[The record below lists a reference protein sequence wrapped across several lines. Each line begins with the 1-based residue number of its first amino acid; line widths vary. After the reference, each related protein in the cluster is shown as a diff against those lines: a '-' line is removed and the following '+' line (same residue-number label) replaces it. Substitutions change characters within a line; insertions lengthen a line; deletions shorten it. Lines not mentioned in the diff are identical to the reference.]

1 MPSRTPGPLEAL
13 EIFLNASRV
22 DTHVALPGRVE
33 SYDAD
38 KQVADVKPMV
48 KRVAR
53 DQDDVRSVDSLQVL
67 SAVPVAFPRGGGYL
81 MTFPLAAGDTGLLVF
96 CERDI
101 GAWRASGQDSDPSDE
116 GLHTLAGAV
125 FYPGLHTEANALASR
140 PDHLVLA
147 KDGGPELHVGS
158 TTVDVGAEGG
168 DAVVKATTAFNTW
181 INAVSSFCS
190 LTAPPDYKATKAKAT

>member
-125 FYPGLHTEANALASR
+125 FYPGLHTEANALAAR

-147 KDGGPELHVGS
+147 KDGGPELHIGS

-168 DAVVKATTAFNTW
+168 DFMIKASTDFIAWMSAVT
-181 INAVSSFCS
+181 SF
-190 LTAPPDYKATKAKAT
+190 TGAPPPSNHIATKAKAT